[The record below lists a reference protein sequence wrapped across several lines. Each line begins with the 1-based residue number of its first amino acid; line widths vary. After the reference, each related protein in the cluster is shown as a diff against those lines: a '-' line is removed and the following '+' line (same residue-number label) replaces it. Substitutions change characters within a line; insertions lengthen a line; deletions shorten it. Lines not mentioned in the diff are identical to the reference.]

1 MVKKTLSTEEL
12 ESMSYTD
19 VANYVLEQNNKK
31 MKIEDLFMSVIKLRG
46 DDPDKIF
53 ESKIGD
59 FFSLISTDKR
69 FVMLDKGYWDLRV
82 NHKNKIDLSSDDE
95 EDDDEEIVDDTIDD
109 DSNED
114 DKIDYDE
121 SYDPDDDPDD
131 DDLSGLVVIDNDEE
145 TEE

>member
-31 MKIEDLFMSVIKLRG
+31 MKLGDLFMSVIKLRG

-82 NHKNKIDLSSDDE
+82 NHKNKIDLSSEE
-95 EDDDEEIVDDTIDD
+95 EDEDEEIIDETIDD
-109 DSNED
+109 DSSDD
-114 DKIDYDE
+114 DKADYDE